1 MRAGLLED
9 AAISYKTA
17 RKYDKTLGK
26 DNLKALKE
34 HIAFRERN
42 KSSGDGNGS
51 SGGHQ
56 QEIRDFDASP
66 PAYRIGYYSFD
77 AVGEKDAKTVLLDF
91 KNTVPFVEVPLPA
104 LIEILPPVLNVPVA
118 F

>member
-1 MRAGLLED
+1 MPASLGNISHSQMRAGLLED

-42 KSSGDGNGS
+42 KSSGDGSGS

-66 PAYRIGYYSFD
+66 PA
-77 AVGEKDAKTVLLDF
+77 
-91 KNTVPFVEVPLPA
+91 
-104 LIEILPPVLNVPVA
+104 
-118 F
+118 